1 MPVTLINKQKRK
13 RTFHLDHPAFAA
25 QSKAMTVIVVEEKRE
40 GGRYPK
46 RVRKNVPGVLTLLS
60 REKRHSL
67 PDQILAVPAIKQ
79 AIAEGTLAFLK
90 VKATAAA
97 EDKSKRKKRK

>member
-13 RTFHLDHPAFAA
+13 RTFHLDHPAFDDR
-25 QSKAMTVIVVEEKRE
+25 SKAMTVTVVEEKKE

-60 REKRHSL
+60 KEKRHGL
-67 PDQILAVPAIKQ
+67 PDQILAVSAIKQ
-79 AIAEGTLAFLK
+79 AIEERSLAYLK
-90 VKATAAA
+90 TATAAA
-97 EDKSKRKKRK
+97 KKEPK